1 MTIARTGERDAL
13 RRALVA
19 AGIETAIPCPIPVN
33 RQPGLA
39 SGLGRASALPATE
52 AEVREVVTLPASSTK
67 LDTEVAY
74 VIDSVRHYFDAD

>member
-1 MTIARTGERDAL
+1 MTIARTGELNAL

-19 AGIETAIPCPIPVN
+19 ACFDTAIPVN

-52 AEVREVVTLPASSTK
+52 AAVREVMTLPASSTK

-74 VIDSVRHYFDAD
+74 FIDSVRHYFDAD